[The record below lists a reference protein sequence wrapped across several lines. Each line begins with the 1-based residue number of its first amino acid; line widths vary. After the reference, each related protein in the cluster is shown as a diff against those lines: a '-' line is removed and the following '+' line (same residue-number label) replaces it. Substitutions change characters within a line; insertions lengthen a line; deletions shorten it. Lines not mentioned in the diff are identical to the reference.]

1 MKLTLC
7 PTCAV
12 ACDTC
17 GQPVRAFA
25 FCPTCQGR
33 VGGASRSARKVATA
47 QENAA
52 LARAAITKRR
62 SHRRVRRVASR

>member
-7 PTCAV
+7 PTCAI

-25 FCPTCQGR
+25 FCPGCQGR

-47 QENAA
+47 QENVA
-52 LARAAITKRR
+52 LARQAITTRR
-62 SHRRVRRVASR
+62 RRRPRLRHAL